1 MSANLFAVESSSS
14 SSSPGEDK
22 MRRFLSRRP
31 SLRLLAAPILLL
43 AAFTV
48 VGLMTDWAAD
58 WSANKNCS
66 VDKSSS
72 PSSSNLIRQ
81 RSGGSSSIQTAS
93 NNRAS
98 ADWRP
103 DSDQAYARAM
113 NESSF
118 SSSQAVCRSVTVSR
132 ADIDTMQVYPT
143 LNFQVSIDWI

>member
-1 MSANLFAVESSSS
+1 MSPDFAVE

-48 VGLMTDWAAD
+48 VGLMTDWAD
-58 WSANKNCS
+58 WSTNKNCS

-72 PSSSNLIRQ
+72 SSPSSSSSNLIRQ
-81 RSGGSSSIQTAS
+81 RSGSIQTAS
-93 NNRAS
+93 NRAS

-103 DSDQAYARAM
+103 DSDQAYARSM

-118 SSSQAVCRSVTVSR
+118 SSSQTVCRSVTVSR
-132 ADIDTMQVYPT
+132 ADIDTMEVYPT

>member
-1 MSANLFAVESSSS
+1 MSSDFVVE
-14 SSSPGEDK
+14 SPGEDK

-48 VGLMTDWAAD
+48 VGLMTDWID
-58 WSANKNCS
+58 WSTNKNCP
-66 VDKSSS
+66 VDKPSS

-81 RSGGSSSIQTAS
+81 RSGSIQSTS
-93 NNRAS
+93 FRAS

-103 DSDQAYARAM
+103 DSDRAYARSM

-118 SSSQAVCRSVTVSR
+118 SSSQAVCRSVTASR
-132 ADIDTMQVYPT
+132 ADIDTMEVYPT